1 MTKENITTIK
11 LEKQTKLRLDKFKEH
26 EKESYNQVLT
36 KILHILNLVRKDPL
50 LAERVLETIDK
61 HIRRKVILNKQILK
75 ENN

>member
-26 EKESYNQVLT
+26 EKESYNQALK
-36 KILHILNLVRKDPL
+36 KILHILNLVRKDPI
-50 LAERVLETIDK
+50 LAERILENIDK
-61 HIRRKVILNKQILK
+61 QIQRKRILNKQILK